1 MTTQTLE
8 ILKQNLNFRITK
20 IDKEESLRQ
29 IEKVIDLVEHS
40 PNKKQSDILKKL
52 AKPMRQ
58 KLDLEE
64 LKREQNWKPIDR
76 KEFDRLVMELDIQ
89 EPLEQLLADI

>member
-40 PNKKQSDILKKL
+40 PNKKQMEMLKELSKPIKEKTDI
-52 AKPMRQ
+52 
-58 KLDLEE
+58 EE
-64 LKREQNWKPIDR
+64 MIREQNWKPIDR
-76 KEFDRLVMELDIQ
+76 KEFDRLVKELDIQ
-89 EPLEQLLADI
+89 EPLEQLLSDI